1 MNFLFSILFTLL
13 GRSNLVETTDNG
25 AEPGGKH
32 DTRREEAADR
42 KIRAR
47 KLERLLKKKLSEFL
61 DSTVLYSLR
70 RVLPAELN
78 TTYVKQ
84 FSAESQPSLD
94 KSDRLVRSL
103 MSDSSETCEP
113 NEMKGGFRI
122 TRYLTYNCLVS
133 DATTDIA
140 GEYSGN
146 MQRHWKCTHCTR
158 DFVFN
163 LKERMEHEVSCQ
175 LNSEAVGEETA
186 ARRMV
191 AGTGKVP
198 NGVDYFCP
206 VCKETLNLTPVDI
219 LKHKR
224 SHL

>member
-1 MNFLFSILFTLL
+1 M
-13 GRSNLVETTDNG
+13 VETSGNG
-25 AEPGGKH
+25 ADEEKSN
-32 DTRREEAADR
+32 TRRDDAVDR

-78 TTYVKQ
+78 TTYLKQ

-103 MSDSSETCEP
+103 MSSSETCEP
-113 NEMKGGFRI
+113 NELKGGFKI

-133 DATTDIA
+133 DATTEIA

-146 MQRHWKCTHCTR
+146 MQRHWKCTHCNK
-158 DFVFN
+158 DFVFS

-175 LNSEAVGEETA
+175 LNSEAVGDETGNRA
-186 ARRMV
+186 GRMG
-191 AGTGKVP
+191 GTSKVL

-224 SHL
+224 SHS

>member
-1 MNFLFSILFTLL
+1 M
-13 GRSNLVETTDNG
+13 VETTDNG
-25 AEPGGKH
+25 AEPAGKH
-32 DTRREEAADR
+32 DTRREEEVDR
-42 KIRAR
+42 KMRAR

-94 KSDRLVRSL
+94 KSDRLVRTLIS
-103 MSDSSETCEP
+103 SDPSEACEP
-113 NEMKGGFRI
+113 NEIKGGFRI

-146 MQRHWKCTHCTR
+146 MQRHWKCSNCTR

-175 LNSEAVGEETA
+175 LNSEAVGDETA
-186 ARRMV
+186 AGRV
-191 AGTGKVP
+191 TAGTSKVL
-198 NGVDYFCP
+198 NGVDYFCS